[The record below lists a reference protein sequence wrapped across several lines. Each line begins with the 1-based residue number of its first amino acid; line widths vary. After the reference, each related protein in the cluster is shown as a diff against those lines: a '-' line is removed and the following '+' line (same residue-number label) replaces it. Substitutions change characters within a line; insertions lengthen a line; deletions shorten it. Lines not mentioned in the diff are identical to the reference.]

1 MLTECEETAAMLC
14 RKHLRT
20 LINLI
25 QFQNAV
31 TSVQKW
37 LVRENEMLRNFPFPA

>member
-31 TSVQKW
+31 NISAKMAGE
-37 LVRENEMLRNFPFPA
+37 RK

>member
-14 RKHLRT
+14 RKHLCT

-31 TSVQKW
+31 TSAQKW